1 MKIGWLCSGSRSQWR
16 FRISVSVFLDDIF
29 WTLKW
34 INTSSYT
41 GVSCKNL
48 GCCLQRQGHSEG
60 LYRLNMD
67 VSATSFKLLLFLQSN
82 LLRWY
87 IIKNWMSCKKY
98 WSALFMVKVFLSC
111 KNYWSALFMV
121 KVFLSCKKY
130 WSALFMVK
138 VFYMYIYVD
147 IFSHFSLSTGQVH
160 LQRGEDAQPWRLQS
174 EDVSRWGSDMGRGV
188 QRLATK
194 NSGDAGSAATPGAT

>member
-1 MKIGWLCSGSRSQWR
+1 MISSEPWNESTHHHTLECHAKIW
-16 FRISVSVFLDDIF
+16 VAVFEGKVTVRAYIV
-29 WTLKW
+29 W
-34 INTSSYT
+34 IWMFLLHLLNCFSFCNQTYFDGTSSKT
-41 GVSCKNL
+41 ECLVKN
-48 GCCLQRQGHSEG
+48 
-60 LYRLNMD
+60 
-67 VSATSFKLLLFLQSN
+67 
-82 LLRWY
+82 
-87 IIKNWMSCKKY
+87 Y

-138 VFYMYIYVD
+138 VFYRYIYVD